1 MPFIVDNPLT
11 PNYNLIRFMRHFAQ
25 SRFKRHSL
33 FSLKENGYYAETIPV
48 LQKALGWPID
58 KIVRTVELSIL
69 LRYEWIEHL
78 YWLDNR
84 TTFCDFF
91 SLDYNSSRYEISVIK
106 DFVIFSVSDN
116 CSNQSIN
123 IEEVYKYETDLF
135 LDFDDRAP
143 NDIGKMEEEF
153 EHYRSLL
160 DIEMPS
166 DLTKELM
173 FEFLDIC
180 DSRFNISNTT
190 LWDIFHSELHK
201 VYKDDSE
208 ISPVELAS
216 KILKDPYVFC
226 FLISYVKANNLFE
239 INNDTILQRLHPHF
253 IIAFREFWWK
263 CEVVGNNKEVL
274 NQQLKRRIYSPCESR
289 VLEFWETDKWRSKLG
304 CSRRYF
310 IGEENLEYYKKT
322 YKQEWYE
329 LDRLFSIGTELT
341 YKYNAFCIHSE
352 LNGIDLKMNKDYMNP
367 DNLLFKNVIPPK
379 EPILNEH
386 FAALVAKEGNISV
399 SNEYCKKSED
409 ESGNGVA
416 NHNCSDTNEEEKEK
430 MRLMCSILSP
440 DIDKEKA
447 DEIFSILRSMVEGG
461 KGKRM
466 VTIMLGAIKAGLIN
480 VRPTYNEW
488 VKLGFDFGKSKGY
501 YKILKEVTDDNN
513 GTYYYR
519 KYPEI
524 DVYCERLLLIKAK
537 YSNNRDSSLS

>member
-1 MPFIVDNPLT
+1 MAFIKEDNSCI
-11 PNYNLIRFMRHFAQ
+11 NYHLIRFFRHFVQ
-25 SRFKRHSL
+25 SRNKHYSL
-33 FSLKENGYYAETIPV
+33 TTLMSYSFYAETIPV
-48 LQKALGWPID
+48 LQKALAWPTD
-58 KIVRTVELSIL
+58 KLVRTIEFSTL
-69 LRYEWIEHL
+69 LKNERLEDL
-78 YWLDNR
+78 FWLDNR
-84 TTFCDFF
+84 KTFCDFF
-91 SLDYNSSRYEISVIK
+91 SLDYSSSDYEISVVK
-106 DFVIFSVSDN
+106 DFMIFSIAYNHYTD
-116 CSNQSIN
+116 
-123 IEEVYKYETDLF
+123 IEELYEYETDLF
-135 LDFDDRAP
+135 KYFD
-143 NDIGKMEEEF
+143 
-153 EHYRSLL
+153 L
-160 DIEMPS
+160 DIARNSICNMEDDFEYYRLLLNIKMPS
-166 DLTKELM
+166 ELTKDLM
-173 FEFLDIC
+173 FDFLEIC
-180 DSRFNISNTT
+180 DSKLNINNSS
-190 LWDIFHSELHK
+190 LVLSFCKELND
-201 VYKDDSE
+201 VYKDEKE
-208 ISPVELAS
+208 ITYIELAS
-216 KILKDPYVFC
+216 KVSKCPFVFC
-226 FLISYVKANNLFE
+226 FLVAYVKANNLFE
-239 INNDTILQRLHPHF
+239 IRNDEILKCLHPHF

-263 CEVVGNNKEVL
+263 CEVLGNNKDFI
-274 NQQLKRRIYSPCESR
+274 NQQLKNRTFESSESR
-289 VLEFWETDKWRSKLG
+289 VQRLWETHFSIWG
-304 CSRRYF
+304 GYVIQCSQEFY
-310 IGEENLEYYKKT
+310 EEEYRDD
-322 YKQEWYE
+322 WYI

-352 LNGIDLKMNKDYMNP
+352 LNGIDLKMNNDYMNP

-488 VKLGFDFGKSKGY
+488 VKLGFDFGKDKGY
-501 YKILKEVTDDNN
+501 YKILKEVTDDNK
-513 GTYYYR
+513 GTYHYR